1 MSNNSVKIRKMVI
14 LAMLT
19 AVIILM
25 TFTPLGYLKLPFVE
39 ISFLMLPV
47 ALGAILL
54 GPVSGAILGAVF
66 GVTSFIQCFGASA
79 LGAMLL
85 SINPF
90 LTFLVCVPTRILA
103 GWLTGLIFQA
113 IYRAE
118 AKREKK
124 HLLSFGAASLCA
136 PIFNTLFFMGTL
148 TACFYQT
155 DYIQGFVKTLG
166 AANPIMFIILFAG
179 INALVEIA
187 VGFLIGSVISKA
199 VYNVVQK
206 G

>member
-19 AVIILM
+19 AVILIM

-54 GPVSGAILGAVF
+54 GPASGAILGAVF
-66 GVTSFIQCFGASA
+66 GITSFIQCFGASA
-79 LGAMLL
+79 LGVMLL

-124 HLLSFGAASLCA
+124 HLLSFGVASLCA

-206 G
+206 N

>member
-54 GPVSGAILGAVF
+54 GPVAGAILGTVF
-66 GVTSFIQCFGASA
+66 GITSFIQCFGASA

-85 SINPF
+85 SINPL

-103 GWLTGLIFQA
+103 GWLTGLVFQA

-179 INALVEIA
+179 INAAVEIA
-187 VGFLIGSVISKA
+187 VGFLVGSVITKA

>member
-19 AVIILM
+19 AVILIM

-54 GPVSGAILGAVF
+54 GPVAGAILGAVF
-66 GVTSFIQCFGASA
+66 GITSFIQCFGASA
-79 LGAMLL
+79 LGVMLL

-124 HLLSFGAASLCA
+124 HLLSFGVASLCG
-136 PIFNTLFFMGTL
+136 PVLNTVFFMGTL
-148 TACFYQT
+148 TLCFYGT
-155 DYIQGFVKTLG
+155 DYIQGFVSALG
-166 AANPIMFIILFAG
+166 ATNPIMFILLFAG

-206 G
+206 N

>member
-54 GPVSGAILGAVF
+54 GPVAGAILGTVF
-66 GVTSFIQCFGASA
+66 GITSFIQCFGASA

-85 SINPF
+85 SINPL

-103 GWLTGLIFQA
+103 GWLTGLVFQA

-179 INALVEIA
+179 INAAVEIA
-187 VGFLIGSVISKA
+187 VGFLVGSVISKA

-206 G
+206 N

>member
-19 AVIILM
+19 AVILIM

-79 LGAMLL
+79 LGVMLL

-103 GWLTGLIFQA
+103 GWLTGLVFQA

>member
-19 AVIILM
+19 AVILIM

-54 GPVSGAILGAVF
+54 GPASGAILGAVF
-66 GVTSFIQCFGASA
+66 GITSFIQCFGASA
-79 LGAMLL
+79 LGVMLL

-124 HLLSFGAASLCA
+124 HLLSFGVASLCA

-148 TACFYQT
+148 TLCFSQT
-155 DYIQGFVKTLG
+155 DYIQGFVDALG
-166 AANPIMFIILFAG
+166 AANPVMFIILFAG
-179 INALVEIA
+179 INAAVEIA
-187 VGFLIGSVISKA
+187 VGFLVGSVITKA

-206 G
+206 D

>member
-19 AVIILM
+19 AVILIM

-54 GPVSGAILGAVF
+54 GPVAGAILGTVF
-66 GVTSFIQCFGASA
+66 GITSFIQCFGASA
-79 LGAMLL
+79 LGVMLL

-103 GWLTGLIFQA
+103 GWLTGLVFQA

-124 HLLSFGAASLCA
+124 HMLSFGAASLCA

-179 INALVEIA
+179 INAAVEIA
-187 VGFLIGSVISKA
+187 VGFLVGSVITKA

>member
-19 AVIILM
+19 AVILIM

-54 GPVSGAILGAVF
+54 GPVAGAILGTVF
-66 GVTSFIQCFGASA
+66 GITSFIQCFGASA
-79 LGAMLL
+79 LGVMLL

-103 GWLTGLIFQA
+103 GWLTGLVFQA

-179 INALVEIA
+179 INAAVEIA
-187 VGFLIGSVISKA
+187 VGFLVGSVITKA

>member
-54 GPVSGAILGAVF
+54 GPVAGAILGTVF
-66 GVTSFIQCFGASA
+66 GITSFIQCFGASA

-85 SINPF
+85 SINPL

-103 GWLTGLIFQA
+103 GWLTGLVFQA

-179 INALVEIA
+179 INAAVEIA
-187 VGFLIGSVISKA
+187 VGFLVGSVITKA

-206 G
+206 S

>member
-19 AVIILM
+19 AVILIM

-54 GPVSGAILGAVF
+54 GPASGAILGAVF
-66 GVTSFIQCFGASA
+66 GITSFIQCFGASA

-103 GWLTGLIFQA
+103 GWLTGLVFQA

>member
-1 MSNNSVKIRKMVI
+1 
-14 LAMLT
+14 MLT

-54 GPVSGAILGAVF
+54 GPVAGAILGTVF
-66 GVTSFIQCFGASA
+66 GITSFIQCFGASA

-103 GWLTGLIFQA
+103 GWLTGLVFQA

-124 HLLSFGAASLCA
+124 HLLSFGAASLWRA
-136 PIFNTLFFMGTL
+136 DL
-148 TACFYQT
+148 
-155 DYIQGFVKTLG
+155 
-166 AANPIMFIILFAG
+166 
-179 INALVEIA
+179 
-187 VGFLIGSVISKA
+187 
-199 VYNVVQK
+199 
-206 G
+206 

>member
-19 AVIILM
+19 AVILIM

-54 GPVSGAILGAVF
+54 GPASGAILGAVF
-66 GVTSFIQCFGASA
+66 GITSFIQCFGASA
-79 LGAMLL
+79 LGVMLL

-124 HLLSFGAASLCA
+124 HLLSFGVASLCA

-148 TACFYQT
+148 TLCFYQT
-155 DYIQGFVKTLG
+155 DYIQGFVDALG
-166 AANPIMFIILFAG
+166 AANPVMFIILFAG
-179 INALVEIA
+179 INAAVEIA
-187 VGFLIGSVISKA
+187 VGFLVGSVITKA

-206 G
+206 N

>member
-19 AVIILM
+19 AVILIM

-54 GPVSGAILGAVF
+54 GPVAGAILGTVF
-66 GVTSFIQCFGASA
+66 GITSFIQCFGASA

-124 HLLSFGAASLCA
+124 HLLSFGVASLCA

>member
-54 GPVSGAILGAVF
+54 GPVAGAILGTVF
-66 GVTSFIQCFGASA
+66 GITSFIQCFGASA

-90 LTFLVCVPTRILA
+90 
-103 GWLTGLIFQA
+103 
-113 IYRAE
+113 
-118 AKREKK
+118 
-124 HLLSFGAASLCA
+124 
-136 PIFNTLFFMGTL
+136 
-148 TACFYQT
+148 
-155 DYIQGFVKTLG
+155 
-166 AANPIMFIILFAG
+166 
-179 INALVEIA
+179 
-187 VGFLIGSVISKA
+187 
-199 VYNVVQK
+199 
-206 G
+206 

>member
-54 GPVSGAILGAVF
+54 GPVAGAILGTVF
-66 GVTSFIQCFGASA
+66 GITSFIQCFGASA

-103 GWLTGLIFQA
+103 GWLTGLVFQA

-179 INALVEIA
+179 INAAVEIA
-187 VGFLIGSVISKA
+187 VGFLVGSVITKA

>member
-19 AVIILM
+19 AVILIM

-79 LGAMLL
+79 LGVMLL

-124 HLLSFGAASLCA
+124 HLLSFGVASLCA

-206 G
+206 N

>member
-19 AVIILM
+19 AVILIM

-54 GPVSGAILGAVF
+54 GPVAGAILGTVF
-66 GVTSFIQCFGASA
+66 GITSFIQCFGASA

-85 SINPF
+85 SINPL

-103 GWLTGLIFQA
+103 GWLTGLVFQA

-179 INALVEIA
+179 INAAVEIA
-187 VGFLIGSVISKA
+187 VGFLVGSVITKA

>member
-19 AVIILM
+19 AVILIM

-66 GVTSFIQCFGASA
+66 GITSFIQCFGASA
-79 LGAMLL
+79 LGVMLL

-124 HLLSFGAASLCA
+124 HLLSFGVASLCA

-148 TACFYQT
+148 TLCFYQT
-155 DYIQGFVKTLG
+155 DYIQGFVDALG
-166 AANPIMFIILFAG
+166 ATNPIMFILLFAG

-206 G
+206 N